1 MPADIRRIRWG
12 SFPTTADV
20 GLWARA
26 PTPEGLL
33 EGLGHALIAQMTDL
47 RRVRAVEER
56 TIAARGTDPPAL
68 VVDFLT
74 RLLDL
79 EQDDGFLARTLA
91 VRLGDP
97 SLTRLTAE
105 ARGERF
111 DADRH
116 PRRIEVKAVTLHR
129 LVFDP
134 SRGRARVILDI

>member
-26 PTPEGLL
+26 PTPAGLF
-33 EGLGHALIAQMTDL
+33 EGLGHALI
-47 RRVRAVEER
+47 
-56 TIAARGTDPPAL
+56 ARGTDPPAL

-91 VRLGDP
+91 VRIGDDAV
-97 SLTRLTAE
+97 TRLTAE

-111 DADRH
+111 DASRH

-134 SRGRARVILDI
+134 ARGRARVILDI